1 MKKTNLAISLL
12 VASATF
18 LTASAP
24 VSAEQ
29 TQSASQ
35 EQSYE
40 VECEVYADGYGESS
54 STCYVTGEQYQ
65 ELQQSQDQEDRVVY
79 IQTAAEKEVVEHVP
93 VDTALDLKSTLAAA
107 GTIMSGLA
115 AFAVKLKNRV

>member
-18 LTASAP
+18 LSASSP
-24 VSAEQ
+24 IFAEQ
-29 TQSASQ
+29 TQSARQ
-35 EQSYE
+35 GQTYE

-54 STCYVTGEQYQ
+54 SNCYVTGAQYQ

-93 VDTALDLKSTLAAA
+93 VDTALDLKSTVAAA
-107 GTIMSGLA
+107 STMLSGLA
-115 AFAVKLKNRV
+115 AFVVKMKSRV